1 LQFSVVP
8 RDDALGGD
16 GAARVAAKFQTRS
29 RFARSFMIF
38 SVRLPRLIAASIAIT
53 AAAALLAGS
62 VLADEPCSG
71 HQLLPTPR
79 AEMSCLTFSP
89 ELFVSP
95 DKATHALVYPTE
107 ISLYATPD
115 MESRVV
121 FRSSDG
127 TTLTS
132 QDYSSPRG
140 ANGYYV
146 FHGQWSPDS
155 QYFVFSM
162 SSSGGHSPWS
172 FPIKVYSIKKKQI
185 ANFSDMIGG
194 NPTVSGQFQFS
205 GPHTLVASTW
215 NKPGATDDAVPV
227 SVDLEAAFGKLAASA
242 H

>member
-1 LQFSVVP
+1 MNFRARMASSI
-8 RDDALGGD
+8 AL
-16 GAARVAAKFQTRS
+16 S
-29 RFARSFMIF
+29 
-38 SVRLPRLIAASIAIT
+38 IAAAV
-53 AAAALLAGS
+53 ALTPFAGK
-62 VLADEPCSG
+62 VLAEGPCSG

-79 AEMSCLTFSP
+79 LEMDCQTLTP

-95 DKATHALVYPTE
+95 DKATHALVYPTD

-121 FRSSDG
+121 FRSSDSK
-127 TTLTS
+127 TLTS

-155 QYFVFSM
+155 QYFVFSL

-172 FPIKVYSIKKKQI
+172 FPIKVYGVEKNLI

-194 NPTVSGQFQFS
+194 NPTVSGQFHFS
-205 GPHTLVASTW
+205 GLHTLVASTW
-215 NKPGATDDAVPV
+215 KKPGATEDAVSV
-227 SVDLEAAFGKLAASA
+227 SVDLEAAFEKLASVK
-242 H
+242 

>member
-1 LQFSVVP
+1 MN
-8 RDDALGGD
+8 
-16 GAARVAAKFQTRS
+16 S
-29 RFARSFMIF
+29 R
-38 SVRLPRLIAASIAIT
+38 VRLPSLVAASLVIV
-53 AAAALLAGS
+53 AAATPFARLTF
-62 VLADEPCSG
+62 ADTPCSG

-79 AEMSCLTFSP
+79 AEMSCQTLTP

-95 DKATHALVYPTE
+95 DKATHALVYPTD
-107 ISLYATPD
+107 ITLYATPD
-115 MESRVV
+115 LESRVV

-132 QDYSSPRG
+132 KDYSSPRG

-146 FHGQWSPDS
+146 FHGEWSPDS
-155 QYFVFSM
+155 QYFAFSL

-172 FPIKVYSIKKKQI
+172 FPIKVYSVKKNLI

-215 NKPGATDDAVPV
+215 KKPGATEDAVPV
-227 SVDLEAAFGKLAASA
+227 SVDLEAAFAKLSSTK
-242 H
+242 